1 MPSVIHN
8 IRSFFKN
15 SSAYLREAK
24 TAEVGHTQAI
34 RARYA
39 RNFLEEVGMKCTGP
53 SAEDIAKNGP
63 CIYVANHT
71 STLDA
76 VIIVAY
82 FEGDLRILAKESL
95 FKIPNLG
102 QILRL
107 EKHIMVHRGKNASVK
122 NASIRE
128 SIRQAVA
135 EGASVFIFPEG
146 TRTRTGDLGKFRHG
160 AFYNAIQTGVPVV
173 PVVIKG
179 LFEAM
184 PKGTLKIIPGECSL
198 ELLTPIMPPDESLGD
213 EAKRARILC
222 DQASRAIREA
232 LKKDDQ
238 GAEK

>member
-1 MPSVIHN
+1 MPSVIRN
-8 IRSFFKN
+8 IRSFLRN
-15 SSAYLREAK
+15 SNAYLREAK
-24 TAEVGHTQAI
+24 EAEPGKSQPI

-39 RNFLEEVGMKCTGP
+39 RQFLADVGMTCTGP
-53 SAEDIAKNGP
+53 SPEEIAKNGP

-76 VIIVAY
+76 VIIVSY

-102 QILRL
+102 AILRL
-107 EKHIMVHRGKNASVK
+107 EKHIMVHRGKHASEK

-128 SIRQAVA
+128 SIRQAIS

-146 TRTRTGDLGKFRHG
+146 TRTRTGAIGKFRHG

-184 PKGTLKIIPGECSL
+184 PKGTLKIIPGPCSL
-198 ELLTPIMPPDESLGD
+198 ELLPPIAPPDASLGD
-213 EAKRARILC
+213 ESKRARILC
-222 DQASRAIREA
+222 DQASEAIRKA
-232 LKKDDQ
+232 LENHQ

>member
-15 SSAYLREAK
+15 SGSYLREAK
-24 TAEVGHTQAI
+24 TAEAGKTQAI

-39 RNFLEEVGMKCTGP
+39 RQFLEEIGMDAKGP
-53 SAEDIAKNGP
+53 TAEEIEKSGP

-76 VIIVAY
+76 VIIVAF

-102 QILRL
+102 AILRL
-107 EKHIMVHRGKNASVK
+107 EKHIMVHRGKHASAK

-128 SIRQAVA
+128 SIREAIA
-135 EGASVFIFPEG
+135 EGASVFFFPEG
-146 TRTRTGDLGKFRHG
+146 TRTRTGELGKFRHG

-184 PKGTLKIIPGECSL
+184 PKGKLKIIPGPCSL
-198 ELLTPIMPPDESLGD
+198 ELLAPIAPPDPSLGD
-213 EAKRARILC
+213 EAKRAQILS
-222 DQASRAIREA
+222 DQASEAIRQA
-232 LKKDDQ
+232 LKK
-238 GAEK
+238 